1 MHVGAGPPAPVE
13 ADNAADY
20 SAWMRSLVRLD
31 ERKAGDN

>member
-13 ADNAADY
+13 VDN
-20 SAWMRSLVRLD
+20 SAGCFAWVRSLDRLD